1 MRKMRAG
8 RKVRSIGREGSPI
21 ALERQTGNE
30 MCREKGVEYVAFFPT
45 RFSLISWLI
54 SLVPIAETENRTV
67 VCTHVSRWLFPQT
80 FNTFSN
86 SRLFSRDAFT
96 LPLPHQASSVQ
107 GIPAINV

>member
-8 RKVRSIGREGSPI
+8 RKVRSIGWEGSPI
-21 ALERQTGNE
+21 ALERRTGNE
-30 MCREKGVEYVAFFPT
+30 VCREKGVEYVVFFPT

-54 SLVPIAETENRTV
+54 SLVPIAETEDRTV
-67 VCTHVSRWLFPQT
+67 VCTHVPRWLSSQT

-96 LPLPHQASSVQ
+96 LPLPSQAFSV
-107 GIPAINV
+107 